1 MLTSE
6 ELAARIGVSLDML
19 RAWRVR
25 RNAGDEIGPKFVK
38 LIGEPG
44 SIGRHPVRYLLAH
57 VEEWERQLAESAA

>member
-1 MLTSE
+1 
-6 ELAARIGVSLDML
+6 ML